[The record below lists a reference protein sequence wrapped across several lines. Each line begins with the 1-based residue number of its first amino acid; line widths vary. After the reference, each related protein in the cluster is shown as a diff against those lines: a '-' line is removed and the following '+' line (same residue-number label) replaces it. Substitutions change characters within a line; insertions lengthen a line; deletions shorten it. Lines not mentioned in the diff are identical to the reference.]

1 MNEKCRLMQLI
12 YETGFALDDAALFL
26 DTHPC
31 DPQAIQFYETTRSYY
46 QQAVR
51 DYTSQFGPLS
61 HENARFTES
70 SAGGCQ
76 CGCQDS
82 TDGTTCW
89 NWVQE
94 PWPWEGGM
102 V

>member
-46 QQAVR
+46 
-51 DYTSQFGPLS
+51 
-61 HENARFTES
+61 
-70 SAGGCQ
+70 
-76 CGCQDS
+76 
-82 TDGTTCW
+82 
-89 NWVQE
+89 
-94 PWPWEGGM
+94 
-102 V
+102 